1 MWAQYGLSY
10 VRQNLP
16 RPGIKPMSLALAGRF
31 LTIGLPGTSKK
42 TAILN
47 VYKLSYR
54 AAKYVK
60 QKPFKMKGE
69 IDKSAV
75 TVGDF
80 SALINN

>member
-1 MWAQYGLSY
+1 M
-10 VRQNLP
+10 
-16 RPGIKPMSLALAGRF
+16 IKKGQS
-31 LTIGLPGTSKK
+31 IKK

-80 SALINN
+80 SALINNW

>member
-1 MWAQYGLSY
+1 M
-10 VRQNLP
+10 RQNTVDFKTP
-16 RPGIKPMSLALAGRF
+16 IVIREAGYYMVIKGQS
-31 LTIGLPGTSKK
+31 IKK

-60 QKPFKMKGE
+60 KKPFKMKGE
-69 IDKSAV
+69 IDKSTV

-80 SALINN
+80 SALNN

>member
-1 MWAQYGLSY
+1 M
-10 VRQNLP
+10 
-16 RPGIKPMSLALAGRF
+16 IKKGQS
-31 LTIGLPGTSKK
+31 IKK

-69 IDKSAV
+69 IDKPAV

-80 SALINN
+80 NALINN